1 MTETARSLDLTG
13 LRAWQQDAI
22 KKYFQTLP
30 QDFMAVAT
38 PGAGKTTFALRVARE
53 LLDRRLIRR
62 VVVVA
67 PTDHLT
73 KQWAAAA
80 AKFEI
85 AIDSD
90 YTTSKGTNT
99 KDFHGVSLT
108 YAAVAANP
116 MRLRA
121 RIDANPTL
129 VILDEVHHAG
139 DALSWG
145 DAVKEAFD
153 SAAKRLMLTG
163 TPFRSDINPIPFV
176 TYLPDATGIPRSVA
190 DHAYNYG
197 DALADGVVR
206 PVLFLAYAGRMR
218 WRTRMGDEVSADLG
232 GEQTKDVTTRAWRT
246 ALNPEGRWIPQVL
259 SAADKRLTEVRRFI
273 PDAGGLVIASDHE
286 HAKAYADILNQ
297 ITGKK
302 PVVVLSD
309 DPQAGKKISKF
320 TDSQDRWMVAV
331 RMVSEGVDIPRL
343 SVGVFATNTST
354 PLFFAQA
361 IGRFVRA
368 RRHGETATVF
378 LPSVPVLLSHAAE
391 LEQQRDHVLGKKT
404 SGDLWSESDALIAEA
419 NRSRNHLD
427 DEFSEFAVFEA
438 LDSEATFDRAV
449 IDGAELDAA
458 LVPGSPEEEA
468 ILGLPGLLS
477 ANEVAQ
483 ILQEHRHAQAKRL
496 AKTKPDE
503 TLSDQIAILRRQL
516 QDVVRAYA
524 AQSGTTAAIVNAEL
538 KRALGGAPTPMASM
552 DELQRRIDL
561 VREWSLKR

>member
-1 MTETARSLDLTG
+1 VSETARSINLSG

-22 KKYFQTLP
+22 KKYFETLP
-30 QDFMAVAT
+30 QDFMTVAT
-38 PGAGKTTFALRVARE
+38 PGAGKTTFALKVAGE
-53 LLDRRLIRR
+53 LLERRLVRR
-62 VVVVA
+62 IVIVA

-80 AKFEI
+80 AKFNI

-90 YTTSKGTNT
+90 YTTSKGVNT
-99 KDFHGVSLT
+99 KDFNGVSLT

-121 RIDANPTL
+121 RIDATPTL

-145 DAVKEAFD
+145 EAVREAFE

-176 TYLPDATGIPRSVA
+176 TYVPDSTGIPRSVA
-190 DHAYNYG
+190 DHSYNYG

-206 PVLFLAYAGRMR
+206 PVLFLAYAGKMR
-218 WRTRMGDEVSADLG
+218 WRTRMGDEESAELG
-232 GEQTKDVTTRAWRT
+232 GEQAKDVTTRAWRT

-273 PDAGGLVIASDHE
+273 PDAGALVIASDHE
-286 HAKAYADILNQ
+286 HAKAYADILHQ

-309 DPQAGKKISKF
+309 DPKAGKKIAKF
-320 TDSQDRWMVAV
+320 SDSEDRWMVAV

-343 SVGVFATNTST
+343 AVGVFATNTST

-391 LEQQRDHVLGKKT
+391 LELQRDHVLGKKT
-404 SGDLWSESDALIAEA
+404 TGDLWSESEALIADA

-427 DEFSEFAVFEA
+427 ADFADFAVFEA

-449 IDGAELDAA
+449 IDGAELDAT

-496 AKTKPDE
+496 AKHQPEE
-503 TLSDQIAILRRQL
+503 TMADQIALLRRQL

-524 AQSGTTAAIVNAEL
+524 AQAGTTAAIVNAEL
-538 KRALGGAPTPMASM
+538 KRALGGAPTPMASAA
-552 DELQRRIDL
+552 ELQKRIEL
-561 VREWSLKR
+561 VRDWSARR

>member
-1 MTETARSLDLTG
+1 MT
-13 LRAWQQDAI
+13 
-22 KKYFQTLP
+22 
-30 QDFMAVAT
+30 VAT
-38 PGAGKTTFALRVARE
+38 PGAGKTTFALKVAGE
-53 LLDRRLIRR
+53 LLERRLVRR
-62 VVVVA
+62 IVIVA

-80 AKFEI
+80 AKFNI

-90 YTTSKGTNT
+90 YTTSKGVNT
-99 KDFHGVSLT
+99 KDFNGVSLT

-121 RIDANPTL
+121 RIDATPTL

-145 DAVKEAFD
+145 EAVREAFE

-176 TYLPDATGIPRSVA
+176 TYVSDSTGIPRSVA
-190 DHAYNYG
+190 DHSYNYG

-206 PVLFLAYAGRMR
+206 PVLFLAYAGKMR
-218 WRTRMGDEVSADLG
+218 WRTRMGDEESAELG
-232 GEQTKDVTTRAWRT
+232 GEQAKDVTTRAWRT

-273 PDAGGLVIASDHE
+273 PDAGALVIASDHE
-286 HAKAYADILNQ
+286 HAKAYADILHQ

-309 DPQAGKKISKF
+309 DPKAGKKIAKF
-320 TDSQDRWMVAV
+320 SDSEDRWMVAV

-343 SVGVFATNTST
+343 AVGVFATNTST

-391 LEQQRDHVLGKKT
+391 LELQRDHVLGKKT
-404 SGDLWSESDALIAEA
+404 TGDLWSESEALIADA

-427 DEFSEFAVFEA
+427 ADFADFAVFEA

-449 IDGAELDAA
+449 IDGAELDAT

-496 AKTKPDE
+496 AKHQPEE
-503 TLSDQIAILRRQL
+503 TMADQIALLRRQL

-524 AQSGTTAAIVNAEL
+524 AQAGTTAAIVNAEL
-538 KRALGGAPTPMASM
+538 KRALGGAPTPMASAA
-552 DELQRRIDL
+552 ELQKRIEL
-561 VREWSLKR
+561 VRDWSARR